1 MGPAAPARVA
11 DTSRVPGPAEAI
23 DVTVVGRRMAAD
35 DVVELTLARPATQPL
50 PQWTPGAHV
59 DVLLPTGAV
68 RQYSLCGDPADDR
81 SWRLG
86 VLREPAGRGGS
97 AWLCE
102 HAVEG
107 TPLILHGPRNN
118 FPLVDAERYVF
129 VAGGVGITP
138 VLPMVHAAERAGR
151 PWTLWYGGRRRSGM
165 AFLDELARYGDRVRI
180 RPEDRSGPL
189 DLAGVLADAAPGT
202 LVYCCGPVGLIDAM
216 QARCRPLPAG
226 TLRVERF
233 TAVEQPPGDGPDRDI
248 EVVCRASGLTVP
260 VPAGC
265 SILDAVRRAGLD
277 VLSSCTEG
285 ICGTCET
292 TVLDGVPEHRD
303 SLLTEEEREAGDT
316 MMICVS
322 RARGDRLVLDL

>member
-1 MGPAAPARVA
+1 
-11 DTSRVPGPAEAI
+11 
-23 DVTVVGRRMAAD
+23 
-35 DVVELTLARPATQPL
+35 
-50 PQWTPGAHV
+50 
-59 DVLLPTGAV
+59 
-68 RQYSLCGDPADDR
+68 
-81 SWRLG
+81 
-86 VLREPAGRGGS
+86 
-97 AWLCE
+97 
-102 HAVEG
+102 
-107 TPLILHGPRNN
+107 
-118 FPLVDAERYVF
+118 
-129 VAGGVGITP
+129 
-138 VLPMVHAAERAGR
+138 
-151 PWTLWYGGRRRSGM
+151 M

-180 RPEDRSGPL
+180 RPEDGSGPL
-189 DLAGVLADAAPGT
+189 DLAGVLADAAPGA
-202 LVYCCGPVGLIDAM
+202 LVYCCGPAGLIDAM
-216 QARCRPLPAG
+216 QARCRPLKAG

-265 SILDAVRRAGLD
+265 SILDAVRGAGLD

-292 TVLDGVPEHRD
+292 TVLDGVPEHQD